1 VAKRLS
7 ILAPVLGCG
16 RGMYNKRIAFVIST
30 QGLKPHG
37 GIGQF
42 ALGFVREMTKANVKV
57 DIIIDLYNPKK
68 NGEFMQ
74 TLKNCGASFIYTDSM
89 SYAKHNATY
98 MFGGDSYNL
107 ERQINFRNAMLKA
120 LETNLYD
127 SIVCNSHESYRVI
140 SEMGLEK
147 CIQIINYTHYET
159 QVFSGVTTDPFLESV
174 RESMLLANQTDNVV
188 GTQSQFNADAC
199 NGVELP
205 IFTSE
210 TALLQ
215 KYDYERKGV
224 LFIGTNE
231 DRKGAKTF
239 LEVIEATGL
248 PAKILTNAPGAKKF
262 EASLKEIGAE
272 YEIKTSIIGQEK
284 VDFIASARVALNVA
298 IGESFGMA
306 FQEQLMQLPTVGLS
320 GMRWLN
326 NHPSEH
332 YYFANKNDLS
342 VFVTQLYNEFPTAES
357 YYATGALEY
366 YQQRET
372 QIAKMWID
380 TFDSFNS
387 IQSTSSKAG
396 ILQHSTIKYS
406 DYITSLNR
414 DDCCIDD
421 FRSVYTNKHKYRVIH
436 TDSDTWLT
444 TDADFIAPEAVST
457 AQSANLFEG
466 L

>member
-1 VAKRLS
+1 
-7 ILAPVLGCG
+7 
-16 RGMYNKRIAFVIST
+16 MYNKRIAFVIST

-74 TLKNCGASFIYTDSM
+74 TLKNYGASFIYTDSM

-239 LEVIEATGL
+239 LEVIKATGL

-320 GMRWLN
+320 DMRWLN
-326 NHPSEH
+326 NHPAK
-332 YYFANKNDLS
+332 YYFDANKNDLS
-342 VFVTQLYNEFPTAES
+342 ILVEQLYNEFPTAES

-366 YQQRET
+366 YQQRENE
-372 QIAKMWID
+372 IAKMWID

-396 ILQHSTIKYS
+396 ILKHSTIKYS

-444 TDADFIAPEAVST
+444 TDADFVAPEAVST

>member
-1 VAKRLS
+1 M
-7 ILAPVLGCG
+7 LGNG
-16 RGMYNKRIAFVIST
+16 KGMYNKRIAFVIST

-74 TLKNCGASFIYTDSM
+74 TLKNYGASFIYTDSM
-89 SYAKHNATY
+89 SYSKHNATY

-127 SIVCNSHESYRVI
+127 SIICNSHESYRVI

-210 TALLQ
+210 PALLQ

-239 LEVIEATGL
+239 LEVIKATGL

-320 GMRWLN
+320 DMRWLN
-326 NHPSEH
+326 NHPSK
-332 YYFANKNDLS
+332 YYFDANKNDLS
-342 VFVTQLYNEFPTAES
+342 ILVEQLYNEFPTAES

-444 TDADFIAPEAVST
+444 TDADFVAPEAVST

>member
-1 VAKRLS
+1 MLD
-7 ILAPVLGCG
+7 
-16 RGMYNKRIAFVIST
+16 KRIAFVIST

-74 TLKNCGASFIYTDSM
+74 TLKNYGASFIYTDSM
-89 SYAKHNATY
+89 SYSKHNATY

-174 RESMLLANQTDNVV
+174 RESMLLANQTTNVV
-188 GTQSQFNADAC
+188 ATQSHFNAESLM

-205 IFTSE
+205 IFVQNQHFYKSMTMIVK
-210 TALLQ
+210 AC
-215 KYDYERKGV
+215 

-239 LEVIEATGL
+239 LEVIKATGL
-248 PAKILTNAPGAKKF
+248 PAKILTNEPGAKKF

-306 FQEQLMQLPTVGLS
+306 FQEQ
-320 GMRWLN
+320 
-326 NHPSEH
+326 
-332 YYFANKNDLS
+332 
-342 VFVTQLYNEFPTAES
+342 
-357 YYATGALEY
+357 
-366 YQQRET
+366 
-372 QIAKMWID
+372 ID
-380 TFDSFNS
+380 TIAECRTFRYALVKQSSF
-387 IQSTSSKAG
+387 
-396 ILQHSTIKYS
+396 
-406 DYITSLNR
+406 
-414 DDCCIDD
+414 
-421 FRSVYTNKHKYRVIH
+421 
-436 TDSDTWLT
+436 
-444 TDADFIAPEAVST
+444 
-457 AQSANLFEG
+457 
-466 L
+466 